1 MKICVSGHVREK
13 TTRECIRMARRKR
26 RYAVP
31 GVEQGMQ
38 AFKADVMKREG
49 YAVDPNRPDDVKYE
63 VAKELGVPLQPGDNG
78 GLTTESVGHVGGKIG
93 GSMVREMIRLA
104 QEQIANREQP

>member
-1 MKICVSGHVREK
+1 MKIYASGHVREK
-13 TTRECIRMARRKR
+13 TFEGVMMARRKR

-31 GVEQGMQ
+31 GVEQGIQ

-63 VAKELGVPLQPGDNG
+63 VAKELDVPLQPGDNG
-78 GLTTESVGHVGGKIG
+78 GLTTESVGHMAEK
-93 GSMVREMIRLA
+93 LA
-104 QEQIANREQP
+104 APWFAK